1 MCTLTSTSAMGKWSP
16 GRLGGAGL
24 AGRREGTLSRPVS
37 PSPRPRKP
45 VLTTTS
51 KGEVQ
56 TSKGK

>member
-1 MCTLTSTSAMGKWSP
+1 MHAHLH
-16 GRLGGAGL
+16 LGDGEMEPRQAWEGGL